1 MQGEW
6 QGTGSETTGATVQV
20 SLRDGDV
27 GARVA
32 TVALPTA
39 GCSFA
44 GVLTGAAGQ
53 VVTIAM
59 TAEPNAGSCVPS
71 GTATLT
77 LGGGT
82 LTYRFSDPCPPGCGT
97 PDNVARL
104 SRTAG

>member
-59 TAEPNAGSCVPS
+59 TAETNAGSCVPS

-77 LGGGT
+77 LSGGT